1 MAQRSFQVA
10 VVDTCHCKRN
20 FRKFR
25 DFFKQANDRIGCKL
39 FTCDVYIFMNLW
51 KKLKNFSLLE
61 ICVDKDFY
69 VEWMN
74 KYDTFDV
81 TFF

>member
-39 FTCDVYIFMNLW
+39 FTCDVYIFMNL
-51 KKLKNFSLLE
+51 
-61 ICVDKDFY
+61 
-69 VEWMN
+69 
-74 KYDTFDV
+74 
-81 TFF
+81 